1 MNSSSL
7 APFTGL
13 LAGLPAALGGAPWW
27 AVGATV
33 ITAYLAVPLTSLI
46 LEHARQRKGTHLDE
60 KFAATLDQI
69 TDPEKRIQAIISYR
83 QATAPRHYP
92 PATARPTTRS
102 TTTHS
107 TRQQQPATS
116 NHIDKDTQDL
126 LRA

>member
-7 APFTGL
+7 APLTGL
-13 LAGLPAALGGAPWW
+13 LAGLPAVLAGALGGAPWW

-33 ITAYLAVPLTSLI
+33 ITAYLTVPLTSLI

-83 QATAPRHYP
+83 QATAPTTTPQPPPDPPPGALPPTAPDSGSQP
-92 PATARPTTRS
+92 PAA
-102 TTTHS
+102 
-107 TRQQQPATS
+107 A
-116 NHIDKDTQDL
+116 
-126 LRA
+126 

>member
-83 QATAPRHYP
+83 QATTPAPQPPPDPPPGALPPTAPDSGSQP
-92 PATARPTTRS
+92 PATA
-102 TTTHS
+102 
-107 TRQQQPATS
+107 
-116 NHIDKDTQDL
+116 
-126 LRA
+126 